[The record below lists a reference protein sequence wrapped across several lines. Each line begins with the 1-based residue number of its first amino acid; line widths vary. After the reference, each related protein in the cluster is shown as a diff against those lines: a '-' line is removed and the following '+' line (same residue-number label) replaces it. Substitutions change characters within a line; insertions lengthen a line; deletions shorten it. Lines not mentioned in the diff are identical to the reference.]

1 MHSDFSKVGHPTQL
15 YRVEESRL
23 VGGKGDGMR
32 LLNLHSH
39 SGLQVTLLPDRCL
52 DPARVEY
59 KGMNLGFFSPCGYV
73 APAHYDCEDFLR
85 SFTAGFMTTCGLKN
99 AGADGVDE
107 GEKCVTHGR
116 ISNTPCENL
125 AYHADYTNDQG
136 KITVSGTMNEA
147 IIFNE
152 KLQLHRTVT
161 LQGNTVEFH
170 DTVTNLGGETQPL
183 MILYHVNMGYPLL
196 DSCLEMMVPAH
207 TTKARDPRAQ
217 EGIDAWHQIPAPEA
231 GFAEQCYYHDIAEV
245 DGQKAVAV
253 FNPKLGIGLRMDYSA
268 DSLDSFT
275 EWKMCGVRDYVLGLE
290 PSNCHVEG
298 HAKMRADGRL
308 HFIEPMESVDYTLRF
323 TVFEADE
330 ADGVRNDLMGRIQG
344 E

>member
-1 MHSDFSKVGHPTQL
+1 MNTKFPKVGHPTQL

-32 LLNLHSH
+32 LLNLHSG

-59 KGMNLGFFSPCGYV
+59 KGYNLGFFSPCGYV
-73 APAHYDCEDFLR
+73 APEHYDKDDFLR

-99 AGADGVDE
+99 AGSPSIDE
-107 GEKCVTHGR
+107 GEECVTHGR

-125 AYHADYTNDQG
+125 TYQADYTNDEG

-152 KLQLHRTVT
+152 KLQLHREITM
-161 LQGNTVEFH
+161 QGNTIEFH

-183 MILYHVNMGYPLL
+183 MVLYHVNMGYPLL
-196 DSCLEMMVPAH
+196 DSCLEMMVPACA
-207 TTKARDPRAQ
+207 TRARDPRAQ
-217 EGIDAWHQIPAPEA
+217 EGIDQWNVIPEPEA
-231 GFAEQCYYHDIAEV
+231 GFAEQCYYHDIAQA
-245 DGQKAVAV
+245 DGEKAVAV
-253 FNPKLGIGLRMDYSA
+253 YNPQIGVGMKMEYSA
-268 DSLDSFT
+268 DTLDSFT

-298 HAKMRADGRL
+298 RDKMRRDGRL
-308 HFIEPMESVDYTLRF
+308 HFIDPFETVKYTLRF
-323 TVFEADE
+323 TIFEGEEHA
-330 ADGVRNDLMGRIQG
+330 ASVRNELMSRI
-344 E
+344 